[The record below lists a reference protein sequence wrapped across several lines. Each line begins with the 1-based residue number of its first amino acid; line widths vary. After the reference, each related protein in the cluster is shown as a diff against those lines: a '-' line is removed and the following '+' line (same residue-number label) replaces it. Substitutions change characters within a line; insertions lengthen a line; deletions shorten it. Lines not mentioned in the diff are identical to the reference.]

1 MNTDVMRST
10 LHESEAG
17 TITFPAVVAALAAE
31 NIEGYYKDLL
41 RGEVT
46 YYLAD
51 GHTHVEPLTLA
62 AHSVPEAF
70 SEDALVQAIRAAQ
83 RDDVRYPEFIVR
95 AMDAG
100 TAAYRVFINGRRA
113 IYFGRNGDIH
123 VENFLAAK

>member
-1 MNTDVMRST
+1 M
-10 LHESEAG
+10 
-17 TITFPAVVAALAAE
+17 
-31 NIEGYYKDLL
+31 
-41 RGEVT
+41 T

-51 GHTHVEPLTLA
+51 GSTHAEPLTLA
-62 AHSVPEAF
+62 THPVPAVF
-70 SEDALVQAIRAAQ
+70 LPDALVAAIRAAQ

>member
-83 RDDVRYPEFIVR
+83 RDEVRYPEFIAR
-95 AMDAG
+95 AMEAG

-113 IYFGRNGDIH
+113 IYFSRNGDIH
-123 VENFLAAK
+123 VEHFLAEK